1 MITQTLGDNLMPTVQ
16 TKSICDNAIIPS
28 FGIPTAI
35 TAATWGP
42 TNGYYVVTPFSV
54 GTGAAIRVER
64 LSLITSA
71 TLLTSCKC
79 KVSLDAVGD
88 VTLAVWTGT
97 VTLKAVGAYTVT
109 FEPKTLFV
117 MDHYPA
123 DMLASLSANIGSL
136 YFQFYTDVNT
146 TISGFLCD
154 YTIEDVRPRTV

>member
-1 MITQTLGDNLMPTVQ
+1 MPTVESKQ
-16 TKSICDNAIIPS
+16 VCDNKVIPS
-28 FGIPTAI
+28 FGTPTAI

-64 LSLITSA
+64 LSLMTTATS
-71 TLLTSCKC
+71 LTSCKC
-79 KVSLDAVGD
+79 KVSLDAAGEAI
-88 VTLAVWTGT
+88 LAVWNGT
-97 VTLKAVGAYTVT
+97 VTLKSGSAYVVT

-123 DMLASLSANIGSL
+123 DMLAAISANIGSL

-154 YTIEDVRPRTV
+154 YTIESVRPRTV